1 MFQPS
6 GFSRPDSWCKGTPF
20 YPPKNTDDAIE
31 YLDYAS
37 HYERKKLW
45 PTSKIRR
52 VVVTYRLSAR
62 VERSQAYIIE
72 EGRKLVVPN
81 KVEITRKRNRDIEEI
96 LDNDHYRSVGGRRNI
111 NELESYQDVILG
123 TVVFNRTRLPRSKCE
138 EYRSISKINK
148 NEITFLRGD
157 SCIMQHHMDYEKLIF
172 G

>member
-1 MFQPS
+1 MVQGDAVLS
-6 GFSRPDSWCKGTPF
+6 
-20 YPPKNTDDAIE
+20 PKNTDDAIE
-31 YLDYAS
+31 YLDYATN
-37 HYERKKLW
+37 YERKKLW

-52 VVVTYRLSAR
+52 AVVTYRLSAR
-62 VERSQAYIIE
+62 VEKSQAYIIE

-81 KVEITRKRNRDIEEI
+81 KIEITRKRNKNVEEI
-96 LDNDHYRSVGGRRNI
+96 LDNDHYRSVGGKRNV

-157 SCIMQHHMDYEKLIF
+157 SCIMHHHMDYEKFIF